1 LASLVVVGDAS
12 VIGKALE
19 KLGKVTVEK
28 AQ

>member
-1 LASLVVVGDAS
+1 VVVGDAS